1 MIAVTGN
8 AANAISYRNAVLAVI
23 PKGITDAAYKAAQE
37 LITGDLSDQTK
48 LVARRKKAID
58 YFLSQYG
65 ITEQEVLK
73 LIAKNTVEQIGPDQI
88 AIMLGI
94 QQSLKDGDTTV
105 DELLKDIRSK
115 ADKVKD
121 ILNGQSND

>member
-1 MIAVTGN
+1 M
-8 AANAISYRNAVLAVI
+8 
-23 PKGITDAAYKAAQE
+23 
-37 LITGDLSDQTK
+37 
-48 LVARRKKAID
+48 VARRKKAID

-88 AIMLGI
+88 AVMLGI

-105 DELLKDIRSK
+105 DELLKDVRSK
-115 ADKVKD
+115 SDKVKD
-121 ILNGQSND
+121 ILNQNSND

>member
-1 MIAVTGN
+1 M
-8 AANAISYRNAVLAVI
+8 
-23 PKGITDAAYKAAQE
+23 
-37 LITGDLSDQTK
+37 
-48 LVARRKKAID
+48 VARRKKAID

-88 AIMLGI
+88 AVMLGI